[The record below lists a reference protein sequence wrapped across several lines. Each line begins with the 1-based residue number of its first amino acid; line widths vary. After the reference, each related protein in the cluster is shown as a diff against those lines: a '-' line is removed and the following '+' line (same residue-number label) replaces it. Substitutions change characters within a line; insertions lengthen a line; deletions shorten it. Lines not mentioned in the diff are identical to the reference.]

1 MIQPGGFSTDINGIT
16 SGLHNFVNFPFKVLE
31 SYSKKLSNKDTK
43 SYMRNKNNLYT
54 ATGLNMIDKKIKKKF
69 GLGKTLT
76 NKEIKDIMKVIKYL
90 KNRRILLKETATKVT
105 SQEGGFI
112 DFL

>member
-1 MIQPGGFSTDINGIT
+1 
-16 SGLHNFVNFPFKVLE
+16 
-31 SYSKKLSNKDTK
+31 
-43 SYMRNKNNLYT
+43 
-54 ATGLNMIDKKIKKKF
+54 MIDKKIKKRF

-90 KNRRILLKETATKVT
+90 KNRRILLKGTATKVT

-112 DFL
+112 YFLRPLMIAGLH

>member
-1 MIQPGGFSTDINGIT
+1 
-16 SGLHNFVNFPFKVLE
+16 
-31 SYSKKLSNKDTK
+31 
-43 SYMRNKNNLYT
+43 
-54 ATGLNMIDKKIKKKF
+54 MIDKKIKKKF